1 METQGRLTRVTVE
14 TQVSGNIPFW
24 ILTWDDCQIYPSTSS
39 LWIQVVPTDQVG
51 EAGREETEVKDQVEE
66 ETEVKSEDQT
76 ANVSQPDQKVMQVI
90 QRPQYW
96 SCFSFLFLSIWNVFI
111 WRLWNLFLIDP
122 SLTANINFLKV
133 KPASNVFFYRIIFMF
148 SISEKLWRRNARTTR
163 ATRSTWSLLF
173 QPIFI
178 VVSQIVDYF
187 CVKIFCRSPS
197 S

>member
-76 ANVSQPDQKVMQVI
+76 ANVSQPDQKVMQVNPAATI
-90 QRPQYW
+90 LVLFFLPFPEHMKCFHMKTLKPLFDRSFFDSQYQLLE
-96 SCFSFLFLSIWNVFI
+96 SETCFQCVFLPDYLHVFNFRETLTKKCSNNSSNSINLITTFPTNLHRRKSNCWLFLCKDI
-111 WRLWNLFLIDP
+111 LP
-122 SLTANINFLKV
+122 
-133 KPASNVFFYRIIFMF
+133 
-148 SISEKLWRRNARTTR
+148 
-163 ATRSTWSLLF
+163 
-173 QPIFI
+173 
-178 VVSQIVDYF
+178 
-187 CVKIFCRSPS
+187 
-197 S
+197 